1 MVHQIKEKP
10 IRSNIC
16 REKESLQAWRGCWR
30 DTKYLTSSRENL
42 AASNSIFR
50 PTLNHV
56 YTFSPFSLSSLSQAR
71 KDEQLQKRRNLQV
84 EPDETPLQESNKT
97 IPLDLSLPA
106 IVTVSPPPTP
116 PPPPPTHTHT
126 TQWSLWYSL
135 VSLVQYISRQA
146 GKW

>member
-1 MVHQIKEKP
+1 MVPQIKEKP

-16 REKESLQAWRGCWR
+16 REGKPVGLRGVVGGIPNISPLPGKTWQLLIQFL
-30 DTKYLTSSRENL
+30 DPPSTMYN
-42 AASNSIFR
+42 I
-50 PTLNHV
+50 
-56 YTFSPFSLSSLSQAR
+56 FSPFPLSSLSQAR

-97 IPLDLSLPA
+97 VPLDLSLPA
-106 IVTVSPPPTP
+106 IVTVSPPPPHTH
-116 PPPPPTHTHT
+116 THTHT
-126 TQWSLWYSL
+126 TQWSLWYCL